1 VPGIDMGRDSV
12 HAILQPGEAVIPT
25 STNRAYHPTIKAIY
39 EKKISPSEIN
49 NFVMSRTSSG
59 GRQSVTANIDT
70 YALGRALGKNKTV
83 EVGNANM
90 IGRAMAKELLRGQN
104 IRRS

>member
-1 VPGIDMGRDSV
+1 MGRDSV

-25 STNRAYHPTIKAIY
+25 KTNRAYHPTIKAIY

-49 NFVMSRTSSG
+49 NFVMSRTSSA
-59 GRQSVTANIDT
+59 GRQSVTASVDT
-70 YALGRALGKNKTV
+70 YALSRALGKNKTV

-104 IRRS
+104 LRRS